1 MDFDNPLEIVNNLI
15 QKISIATKDSRS
27 IFFLDE
33 VVGKNQIGE
42 NNVKCDWSNL
52 RFPKNVDVLVAV
64 NPQGIAFKQRF
75 DVIIPT
81 NENTFTR
88 RLVGKH
94 RNCPSISV
102 LLDHYKALFE
112 KNSYLES
119 STDMELEMPSGDL
132 PVWIQK
138 EKTVRHQTVL
148 EFIKNNFTS
157 NHSTTLLYHHSSF
170 PLSDFDHITQ
180 LCKDYQWRC
189 LEAGKAVGSEDQY
202 IITYNFAPGPEHIS
216 RARNGLVMVTTKGY
230 ACIINI
236 TKYTNFGFKEYLHLK
251 NDYFCILQA
260 KLQGI

>member
-1 MDFDNPLEIVNNLI
+1 MDIDHPLELINNLI
-15 QKISIATKDSRS
+15 QKISIETKDSRS

-33 VVGKNQIGE
+33 VFGKNQLGE
-42 NNVKCDWSNL
+42 SNVYCDWSNL
-52 RFPKNVDVLVAV
+52 RFPKNVDVLMAV
-64 NPQGIAFKQRF
+64 NPQGISFKQRF
-75 DVIIPT
+75 EVFVPA
-81 NENTFTR
+81 NENTLAR

-94 RNCPSISV
+94 RNCPSISS

-112 KNSYLES
+112 HSSYLES
-119 STDMELEMPSGDL
+119 SLDIELEMPSGTL

-189 LEAGKAVGSEDQY
+189 LEAGKAVGSEDQC

-230 ACIINI
+230 YAVLIII
-236 TKYTNFGFKEYLHLK
+236 K
-251 NDYFCILQA
+251 
-260 KLQGI
+260 